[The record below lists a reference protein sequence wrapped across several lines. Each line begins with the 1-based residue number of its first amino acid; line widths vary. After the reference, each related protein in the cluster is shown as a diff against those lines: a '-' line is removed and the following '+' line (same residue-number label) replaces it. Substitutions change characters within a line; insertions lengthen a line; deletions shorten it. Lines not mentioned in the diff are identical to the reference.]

1 MRAVVIIVLCSWC
14 GVAAAEDARAVYAEA
29 VKAHQAG
36 TPREAIALYERALAM
51 GLNNPAARYNLACA
65 QALAGD
71 REAALANLEK
81 VVARGWDDG
90 DAIAKDADLASLRG
104 EARFAA
110 VIAAARRNKAPC
122 QAAPE
127 FRQLDFWV
135 GEWDVLD
142 ASGQRIG
149 GSRVEKLLGQC
160 VIFENWTDARG
171 RAGKSFN
178 LWDAS
183 EKAWRQVWVD
193 DFGSMRE
200 YRGAFDGGAMR
211 YRASG
216 KTREGKTQEIQM
228 TFTPESGGRVRQRIA
243 TSVDGGKTWATGFD
257 GLYVPAAKH

>member
-1 MRAVVIIVLCSWC
+1 MRAMVIVVFLC

-29 VKAHQAG
+29 VKTHQAG
-36 TPREAIALYERALAM
+36 KPREAIALYERALAM

-65 QALAGD
+65 QALTGD
-71 REAALANLEK
+71 REGALKNLEL

-90 DAIAKDADLASLRG
+90 DAIAADADLASLRG

-110 VIAAARRNKAPC
+110 VVAAARRNKAPC

-135 GEWDVLD
+135 GEWEVRD
-142 ASGQRIG
+142 AAGQKIG
-149 GSRVEKLLGQC
+149 ASRVEKLLGDC
-160 VIFENWTDARG
+160 VIFESWTDARG
-171 RAGKSFN
+171 RAGRSFN

-183 EKAWRQVWVD
+183 EKQWRQVWVD

-200 YRGAFDGGAMR
+200 YRGAFEGGAMR

-216 KTREGKTQEIQM
+216 KTRDGKAQEIKM
-228 TFTPESGGRVRQRIA
+228 TFTPEAGGRVRQRIE
-243 TSVDGGKTWATGFD
+243 TSLDGGKTWAAGFD
-257 GLYVPAAKH
+257 GLYVPATKH